1 MNLETQNPQALV
13 EAYREA
19 FDRKDVD
26 ACVRFFADDAVLKF
40 LFGTFQGRKHIEDWH
55 RDRFAAEVQIL
66 RVDDLTVEGNR
77 VVLNAIVT
85 SRKLK
90 RFRMDEVKGTGI
102 FEIHDGRFRE
112 VQLGPRR
119 GVASHLDWHFR

>member
-1 MNLETQNPQALV
+1 MQNPKTLV

-19 FDRKDVD
+19 FDRKDVA
-26 ACVRFFADDAVLKF
+26 ACVGFFADDAVLKF
-40 LFGTFQGRKHIEDWH
+40 LFGTFQGRKNIEDWH

-90 RFRMDEVKGTGI
+90 RFRMDEVKGTAT
-102 FEIHDGRFRE
+102 FEVQDGRFRE
-112 VQLGPRR
+112 AQFGPRR